1 MGFCVHCPVYRS
13 MKYLLRRGVCIFTIY
28 TVHAWYHCLAT
39 CILIELLHFMH
50 AYVYLY
56 VPVGSVRKCLS
67 VHYQNDK
74 MLSRLAMGTPQD
86 YSQPVL
92 RHEDEG
98 VPHPYDGTVREVSAL
113 YSDIVMNEVQLWD
126 RSSEACM

>member
-1 MGFCVHCPVYRS
+1 MHFYSIYCACMVPLPGYVYPYRITT
-13 MKYLLRRGVCIFTIY
+13 L
-28 TVHAWYHCLAT
+28 
-39 CILIELLHFMH
+39 MH

-86 YSQPVL
+86 YSQPAL
-92 RHEDEG
+92 LHKDEG

-113 YSDIVMNEVQLWD
+113 YSDIVMNEVQL
-126 RSSEACM
+126 